1 MSHRVLFFLGDTS
14 TYEAIG
20 PKEGSDLL
28 ALMSKCEH
36 AVTNADI
43 FVEDLSREL
52 NLLDGANIYSIMASE
67 ENIDKLM
74 GMLEEAINHTEDI
87 EQRYQKFMLRTFF
100 IESPRHYLSQNRICP
115 SLQT

>member
-1 MSHRVLFFLGDTS
+1 
-14 TYEAIG
+14 
-20 PKEGSDLL
+20 
-28 ALMSKCEH
+28 MSKCEH

-74 GMLEEAINHTEDI
+74 GMLEDAINHTEDI
-87 EQRYQKFMLRTFF
+87 EQRCVF
-100 IESPRHYLSQNRICP
+100 P
-115 SLQT
+115 SSF

>member
-1 MSHRVLFFLGDTS
+1 MTNELVFFIPTHIDGFFYQCAGDTS

-20 PKEGSDLL
+20 PKEGGDLL

-87 EQRYQKFMLRTFF
+87 EQR
-100 IESPRHYLSQNRICP
+100 
-115 SLQT
+115 

>member
-1 MSHRVLFFLGDTS
+1 
-14 TYEAIG
+14 
-20 PKEGSDLL
+20 
-28 ALMSKCEH
+28 MSKCEH

-87 EQRYQKFMLRTFF
+87 EQRCVRG
-100 IESPRHYLSQNRICP
+100 
-115 SLQT
+115 